1 MQTQK
6 INWTFRKIKGSLTTW
21 SHQILEFNHLN
32 PWGFPL
38 KKPTHPKKPQWFFP
52 PEGPTCTKTCVQTR
66 LVPRDRVHEPAC
78 KWTSMN
84 SYCLF
89 LWLYMSWQKN
99 KWTHQVQRYNYA
111 VYTYEYIAFWGVY
124 IFLYTLPIPPCTG
137 SKQIHS
143 WNSPSKEQT
152 KTICGRRITFL
163 TPPTCIF
170 SSSSIIRIFVLFWG
184 AMGRVWG
191 GYILICSWSIWWNCQ
206 QSHPLNPTGRLPH
219 FHQTCFSGP
228 CLGGFRGQ

>member
-111 VYTYEYIAFWGVY
+111 VNIHTSILPSGGFIYFYIHY
-124 IFLYTLPIPPCTG
+124 
-137 SKQIHS
+137 
-143 WNSPSKEQT
+143 
-152 KTICGRRITFL
+152 
-163 TPPTCIF
+163 
-170 SSSSIIRIFVLFWG
+170 
-184 AMGRVWG
+184 
-191 GYILICSWSIWWNCQ
+191 
-206 QSHPLNPTGRLPH
+206 QSHLVPEANKFIHETHLLKNKQKLSVEDGLLSSPPPH
-219 FHQTCFSGP
+219 VYF
-228 CLGGFRGQ
+228 